1 MIDIIFNMQNRVLIT
16 FVVCVVSSVF
26 TFSQTNADIV
36 GQWYNAEKDAVIT
49 LFEEGETVSGKITWM
64 ESPNDEDGNPKT
76 DPLNPDENLR
86 SRARVG
92 MVIMSSF
99 SHIAGKVWDN
109 GSLYDPEKGKTYN
122 GIMTLENA
130 NTLDLRQYTGFSFIG
145 RSSIWTRNLD
155 EDSYVGTSIIENENL
170 LDQLRGDLMEIIQ
183 KIEDVSLQPAK
194 EIIEKIE
201 KENLLILLKED
212 LKEIVN
218 KLEKSER

>member
-1 MIDIIFNMQNRVLIT
+1 MKNIILILL
-16 FVVCVVSSVF
+16 FVVSSVF
-26 TFSQTNADIV
+26 TVAQTNADIV
-36 GQWYNAEKDAVIT
+36 GQWYNTEKDAVIT

-109 GSLYDPEKGKTYN
+109 GSLYDPKNGKTYS
-122 GIMTLENA
+122 GMMTLQDS
-130 NTLDLRQYTGFSFIG
+130 NTLNLRQYTGFSFIG
-145 RSSIWTRNLD
+145 SSSIWNRNLD
-155 EDSYVGTSIIENENL
+155 EDFLAGTSMKEKENL
-170 LDQLRGDLMEIIQ
+170 LFQLRKDLMIIIR
-183 KIEDVSLQPAK
+183 KIENVSLKPAK

-201 KENLLILLKED
+201 KENLLVQLKED
-212 LKEIVN
+212 LKRIVD
-218 KLEKSER
+218 KIEKAEH